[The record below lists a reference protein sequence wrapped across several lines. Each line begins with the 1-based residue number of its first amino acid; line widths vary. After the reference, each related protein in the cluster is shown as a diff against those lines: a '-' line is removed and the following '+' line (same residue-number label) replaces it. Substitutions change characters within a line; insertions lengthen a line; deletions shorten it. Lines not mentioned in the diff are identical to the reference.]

1 MPAFYTSPQKNLAI
15 GAEFPQEGTWWRMWG
30 PHRLAGALV
39 RFWRPRE
46 LGGEWGGSRM
56 GATYPEGVAVSW
68 HGLLGR
74 YDPGTPPLGETPPV
88 APVPEGQKTMTVNRE
103 ENQFSERTGD
113 LALLPRTHRES
124 AQSEGRPPRA
134 R

>member
-1 MPAFYTSPQKNLAI
+1 MDDTVGLETLCGFGIPGEIGDGVETERGQRIQRESPS
-15 GAEFPQEGTWWRMWG
+15 T
-30 PHRLAGALV
+30 
-39 RFWRPRE
+39 
-46 LGGEWGGSRM
+46 GGF
-56 GATYPEGVAVSW
+56 
-68 HGLLGR
+68 LGR
-74 YDPGTPPLGETPPV
+74 YGPGTPPLGETPPV